1 MTTGAGRELPD
12 DAMVTTGDTI
22 SVVVRLSLP
31 PVPPGRNSVAE
42 PSTVTASPTV
52 TVGGV
57 RVKTRMPSL
66 VARSPSP
73 TGSCIQKPELL
84 RAVTIPATPFT
95 GVPAKVERCAI
106 PWICEIVSTGLGGG
120 ATSQVW
126 VGVVLLTGE
135 GAPAANS
142 VPFWSPSTQA
152 SIRATDVVLLG
163 AGAGPVPSKTL
174 ALP

>member
-1 MTTGAGRELPD
+1 MASRVMSTTAEAFSTLPGLPTSMVCGGAIRSTPMTTGAGRGLPD

-52 TVGGV
+52 TVGAV

-84 RAVTIPATPFT
+84 RAVTTPTTPFT
-95 GVPAKVERCAI
+95 GGPAKVERCAI
-106 PWICEIVSTGLGGG
+106 P
-120 ATSQVW
+120 
-126 VGVVLLTGE
+126 
-135 GAPAANS
+135 
-142 VPFWSPSTQA
+142 
-152 SIRATDVVLLG
+152 
-163 AGAGPVPSKTL
+163 
-174 ALP
+174 